1 MQYQV
6 EFFAEAEADLAEL
19 DTLVKRRV
27 GRKIKWLSENFK
39 SIVPEA
45 LSGEFKGKYKLR
57 VGDYRVVYS
66 INPNLKLILIHLIG
80 HRREIYK

>member
-6 EFFAEAEADLAEL
+6 EFFAEAEGDLAEL
-19 DTLVKRRV
+19 DALVKRRV
-27 GRKIKWLSENFK
+27 GRKIKWLSENLE

-57 VGDYRVVYS
+57 VGDYRVIYS
-66 INPNLKLILIHLIG
+66 INSNLKLILIHFVG

>member
-1 MQYQV
+1 MPYQV
-6 EFFAEAEADLAEL
+6 EFFDEAEADLAEL

-27 GRKIKWLSENFK
+27 VRKIKWLSGNLE

-57 VGDYRVVYS
+57 VGHYRVIYS
-66 INPNLKLILIHLIG
+66 VNSNQKLILIHLIG